1 MKEEKFC
8 RHCGGK
14 LDINTNRCLK
24 CGKEQRDFLKKHPL
38 FIPVVCV
45 VLLICI
51 SIGIIFYGINS
62 IHKNSDSA
70 EYSKLD
76 SLLGGLWDNISTT
89 PEEIIQSY
97 KDDFEESESKYSY
110 TYLEITGKIQ
120 SIEENDKIL
129 KIQLQTDKKDDYKV
143 YCYFDKEDND
153 EVYDELKN
161 YKQGTEITAV
171 GEFER
176 KGKVLNINYCILGDW
191 DTYYAFDNTFQID
204 VDLEDLI
211 ESAKKNDKSI
221 ALKKENIMSFDYDIL
236 DYSYSYEDILDNI
249 SEISGG
255 EVEITDINEETGII
269 NTTITMKI
277 NGKETSI
284 EVEDGDSIFDENLVY
299 QINKKLKENNS
310 EKMFYCA
317 VRKYEEDL
325 DLINIAYSNES
336 DITKINK
343 VLNKSNLDI
352 TEFKKMQNQHQY
364 KLYKLHG
371 KISRGNNS
379 KFYHVFMYRKK
390 KFS

>member
-1 MKEEKFC
+1 M
-8 RHCGGK
+8 
-14 LDINTNRCLK
+14 
-24 CGKEQRDFLKKHPL
+24 KKHPL
-38 FIPVVCV
+38 FIPVACV

-255 EVEITDINEETGII
+255 EVEITDIDEETGII

-284 EVEDGDSIFDENLVY
+284 EVEDGDSIFNENLVY
-299 QINKKLKENNS
+299 QINKELKENNS

-352 TEFKKMQNQHQY
+352 TEFKKDA
-364 KLYKLHG
+364 KSTS
-371 KISRGNNS
+371 I
-379 KFYHVFMYRKK
+379 
-390 KFS
+390 

>member
-1 MKEEKFC
+1 MKEVLFC
-8 RHCGGK
+8 RHWGRK

-38 FIPVVCV
+38 FIPVACV

-255 EVEITDINEETGII
+255 EVEITDIDEETGII

-284 EVEDGDSIFDENLVY
+284 EVEDGDSIFNENLVY
-299 QINKKLKENNS
+299 QINKELKENNS

-352 TEFKKMQNQHQY
+352 TEFKKDA
-364 KLYKLHG
+364 KSTS
-371 KISRGNNS
+371 I
-379 KFYHVFMYRKK
+379 
-390 KFS
+390 

>member
-129 KIQLQTDKKDDYKV
+129 KIQLQTDEKDDYKV

-221 ALKKENIMSFDYDIL
+221 ALKKENIMS
-236 DYSYSYEDILDNI
+236 N
-249 SEISGG
+249 
-255 EVEITDINEETGII
+255 V
-269 NTTITMKI
+269 
-277 NGKETSI
+277 
-284 EVEDGDSIFDENLVY
+284 
-299 QINKKLKENNS
+299 
-310 EKMFYCA
+310 
-317 VRKYEEDL
+317 
-325 DLINIAYSNES
+325 
-336 DITKINK
+336 
-343 VLNKSNLDI
+343 
-352 TEFKKMQNQHQY
+352 
-364 KLYKLHG
+364 
-371 KISRGNNS
+371 NS
-379 KFYHVFMYRKK
+379 KKTQYFNILQQALDFCHFFIK
-390 KFS
+390 

>member
-1 MKEEKFC
+1 MWKTDWDWIIYPEGLYDLLL
-8 RHCGGK
+8 R
-14 LDINTNRCLK
+14 I
-24 CGKEQRDFLKKHPL
+24 KKDYPHYQK
-38 FIPVVCV
+38 IY
-45 VLLICI
+45 ITEN
-51 SIGIIFYGINS
+51 GMG
-62 IHKNSDSA
+62 
-70 EYSKLD
+70 
-76 SLLGGLWDNISTT
+76 
-89 PEEIIQSY
+89 Y

-255 EVEITDINEETGII
+255 EVEITDIDEETGII

-299 QINKKLKENNS
+299 QINKELKENSS

-352 TEFKKMQNQHQY
+352 TEFKKDA
-364 KLYKLHG
+364 KSTS
-371 KISRGNNS
+371 I
-379 KFYHVFMYRKK
+379 
-390 KFS
+390 

>member
-1 MKEEKFC
+1 M
-8 RHCGGK
+8 
-14 LDINTNRCLK
+14 
-24 CGKEQRDFLKKHPL
+24 KKHPL

-176 KGKVLNINYCILGDW
+176 KGKILNINYCILGDW

-255 EVEITDINEETGII
+255 EVEITDIDEETGII

-299 QINKKLKENNS
+299 QINKVLKENNS

-352 TEFKKMQNQHQY
+352 TEFKKDA
-364 KLYKLHG
+364 KSTS
-371 KISRGNNS
+371 I
-379 KFYHVFMYRKK
+379 
-390 KFS
+390 

>member
-1 MKEEKFC
+1 M
-8 RHCGGK
+8 
-14 LDINTNRCLK
+14 RCILLK
-24 CGKEQRDFLKKHPL
+24 Y
-38 FIPVVCV
+38 
-45 VLLICI
+45 I

-255 EVEITDINEETGII
+255 EVEITDIDEETGII

-299 QINKKLKENNS
+299 QINKELKENNS

-352 TEFKKMQNQHQY
+352 TEFKKDA
-364 KLYKLHG
+364 KSTS
-371 KISRGNNS
+371 I
-379 KFYHVFMYRKK
+379 
-390 KFS
+390 

>member
-1 MKEEKFC
+1 M
-8 RHCGGK
+8 
-14 LDINTNRCLK
+14 
-24 CGKEQRDFLKKHPL
+24 KKHPL

-176 KGKVLNINYCILGDW
+176 KGKILNINYCILGDW

-255 EVEITDINEETGII
+255 EVEITDIDEETGII

-299 QINKKLKENNS
+299 QINKELKENNS

-352 TEFKKMQNQHQY
+352 TEFKKDA
-364 KLYKLHG
+364 KSTS
-371 KISRGNNS
+371 I
-379 KFYHVFMYRKK
+379 
-390 KFS
+390 

>member
-129 KIQLQTDKKDDYKV
+129 KIQLQTDK
-143 YCYFDKEDND
+143 EDND

-255 EVEITDINEETGII
+255 EVEITDIDEETGII

-299 QINKKLKENNS
+299 QINKVLKENNS

-317 VRKYEEDL
+317 VREYDDDL
-325 DLINIAYSNES
+325 NLINIAYSNEC
-336 DITKINK
+336 DISKIIN
-343 VLNKSNLDI
+343 VLN
-352 TEFKKMQNQHQY
+352 
-364 KLYKLHG
+364 
-371 KISRGNNS
+371 
-379 KFYHVFMYRKK
+379 
-390 KFS
+390 

>member
-1 MKEEKFC
+1 MWKRAK
-8 RHCGGK
+8 G
-14 LDINTNRCLK
+14 
-24 CGKEQRDFLKKHPL
+24 FLKKHPL

-255 EVEITDINEETGII
+255 EVEITDIDEETGII

-299 QINKKLKENNS
+299 QINKELKENNS

-352 TEFKKMQNQHQY
+352 TEFKKDA
-364 KLYKLHG
+364 KSTS
-371 KISRGNNS
+371 I
-379 KFYHVFMYRKK
+379 
-390 KFS
+390 

>member
-284 EVEDGDSIFDENLVY
+284 EVEDVDSIFDENLVY
-299 QINKKLKENNS
+299 QINKELKENNS

-352 TEFKKMQNQHQY
+352 TEFKKDA
-364 KLYKLHG
+364 KRAWTSSPSSFWRFL
-371 KISRGNNS
+371 S
-379 KFYHVFMYRKK
+379 FV
-390 KFS
+390 

>member
-1 MKEEKFC
+1 MWRKVRNNKITDNITNA
-8 RHCGGK
+8 K

-255 EVEITDINEETGII
+255 EVEITDIDEETGII

-299 QINKKLKENNS
+299 QINKELKENNS

-352 TEFKKMQNQHQY
+352 TEFKKDA
-364 KLYKLHG
+364 KSTS
-371 KISRGNNS
+371 I
-379 KFYHVFMYRKK
+379 
-390 KFS
+390 

>member
-1 MKEEKFC
+1 M
-8 RHCGGK
+8 
-14 LDINTNRCLK
+14 
-24 CGKEQRDFLKKHPL
+24 
-38 FIPVVCV
+38 
-45 VLLICI
+45 ICI

-171 GEFER
+171 GEFEI

-255 EVEITDINEETGII
+255 EVEITDIDEETGII

-299 QINKKLKENNS
+299 QINKELKENNS

-317 VRKYEEDL
+317 VRKYEDDL
-325 DLINIAYSNES
+325 NLINIAYSNES

-352 TEFKKMQNQHQY
+352 SNFKKDA
-364 KLYKLHG
+364 KSAS
-371 KISRGNNS
+371 I
-379 KFYHVFMYRKK
+379 
-390 KFS
+390 

>member
-120 SIEENDKIL
+120 SIE
-129 KIQLQTDKKDDYKV
+129 
-143 YCYFDKEDND
+143 DND

-176 KGKVLNINYCILGDW
+176 KGKILNINYCILGDW

-249 SEISGG
+249 SKISGG
-255 EVEITDINEETGII
+255 EVEITDIDEETGII

-299 QINKKLKENNS
+299 QINKVLKENNS

-317 VRKYEEDL
+317 VREYDEDL
-325 DLINIAYSNES
+325 NLINIAYSNES

-352 TEFKKMQNQHQY
+352 SNFKKDA
-364 KLYKLHG
+364 KSTS
-371 KISRGNNS
+371 I
-379 KFYHVFMYRKK
+379 
-390 KFS
+390 

>member
-249 SEISGG
+249 SVISGG
-255 EVEITDINEETGII
+255 EVEITDIDEETGII

-299 QINKKLKENNS
+299 QINKVLKENNS

-317 VRKYEEDL
+317 VREYDDDL
-325 DLINIAYSNES
+325 NLINIAYSNES

-352 TEFKKMQNQHQY
+352 SNFKKDA
-364 KLYKLHG
+364 KSTS
-371 KISRGNNS
+371 I
-379 KFYHVFMYRKK
+379 
-390 KFS
+390 

>member
-1 MKEEKFC
+1 M
-8 RHCGGK
+8 
-14 LDINTNRCLK
+14 
-24 CGKEQRDFLKKHPL
+24 KKHPL

-89 PEEIIQSY
+89 PKEIIQSY

-255 EVEITDINEETGII
+255 EVEITDIDEETGII

-299 QINKKLKENNS
+299 QINKELKENNS

-352 TEFKKMQNQHQY
+352 SNFKKDA
-364 KLYKLHG
+364 KSTS
-371 KISRGNNS
+371 I
-379 KFYHVFMYRKK
+379 
-390 KFS
+390 

>member
-1 MKEEKFC
+1 MKEEKKC
-8 RHCGGK
+8 RHCGEK
-14 LDINTNRCLK
+14 LDINSNKCLK
-24 CGKEQRDFLKKHPL
+24 CGKDQRDFLKKHPL
-38 FIPVVCV
+38 FIPIVCV
-45 VLLICI
+45 VVLICI

-62 IHKNSDSA
+62 IHKNSASA

-89 PEEIIQSY
+89 PDEIIQDY
-97 KDDFEESESKYSY
+97 KDDFEEAESEYSY

-120 SIEENDKIL
+120 SIEENNKIL
-129 KIQLQTDKKDDYKV
+129 KIQLQTDKEENYKV

-153 EVYDELKN
+153 KVYDELKN
-161 YKQGTEITAV
+161 YKQGVEITAV

-176 KGKVLNINYCILGDW
+176 KGKNLNINYCILGDW
-191 DTYYAFDNTFQID
+191 NTYYAFDNTFQID

-221 ALKKENIMSFDYDIL
+221 TLKKESIMSFDYDIL
-236 DYSYSYEDILDNI
+236 DYSYSYEDILDNM
-249 SEISGG
+249 SEISEG
-255 EVEITDINEETGII
+255 EVEITDIDEERGII

-284 EVEDGDSIFDENLVY
+284 KVEDGDSIFDENLVY
-299 QINKKLKENNS
+299 QINKVLKENNS

-317 VRKYEEDL
+317 VREYDDDL

-352 TEFKKMQNQHQY
+352 SNFKKDA
-364 KLYKLHG
+364 KSTS
-371 KISRGNNS
+371 I
-379 KFYHVFMYRKK
+379 
-390 KFS
+390 